1 MSDEPSMKMKLIALV
16 LAAVVM
22 TLGSLAGCEAGSSS
36 PVVGVE
42 EPISATG
49 VSQIPTSPVI
59 HIMESIGVNDSPE
72 MLLPPV
78 INDTENIG
86 VTDSVRILLPV
97 VVRIIETISV
107 TDATELTARTTLPV
121 INYFTASP
129 ERIFRGA
136 SSTLSWSVT
145 GATTITIDNNI
156 GSVQSIGTRVVK
168 PGLTTTYNM
177 KATNSAGSVKAAVTV
192 TVTIRIF

>member
-1 MSDEPSMKMKLIALV
+1 MKMKLIALV

-22 TLGSLAGCEAGSSS
+22 TLGSLAGCEEDSSS

-42 EPISATG
+42 KPISATG

-78 INDTENIG
+78 INVTEDIG
-86 VTDSVRILLPV
+86 VTDSVRIHLPV
-97 VVRIIETISV
+97 VIRIVETISV

-129 ERIFRGA
+129 AQIYRGG

-145 GATTITIDNNI
+145 GATTITIDHDI
-156 GSVQSIGTRVVK
+156 GNVSSIGTWVVK